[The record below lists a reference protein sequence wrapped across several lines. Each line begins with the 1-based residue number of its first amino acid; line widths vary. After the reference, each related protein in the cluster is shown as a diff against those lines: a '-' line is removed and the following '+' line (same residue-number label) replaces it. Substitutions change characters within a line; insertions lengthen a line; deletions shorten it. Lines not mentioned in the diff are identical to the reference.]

1 MDQGH
6 LERGQQR
13 GRQLRGRAP
22 AQDER
27 VAVPM
32 QGIDELEPFR
42 VAREPA
48 RNLEP
53 DHARRL
59 DLEQARIGD
68 IVPTHFLEGELILPQ
83 FVLEELQGIA
93 DSTDPQR
100 RARGRRGLECVETL
114 RAVEDR
120 LMVLD
125 KDYPGLSEVDAKLIK
140 LAKELDGRI
149 VTTDFNLNKVAQI
162 QGVEVL
168 NVNDLANALKPV
180 VLPGEGLVVKVV
192 REGKEEDQGV
202 AYLDDGTMVVIE
214 GGRTRLGQEVAVE
227 VTSVLQNPAGKMV
240 FGRLAS

>member
-1 MDQGH
+1 MISPKVLDTS
-6 LERGQQR
+6 
-13 GRQLRGRAP
+13 AI
-22 AQDER
+22 
-27 VAVPM
+27 
-32 QGIDELEPFR
+32 ID
-42 VAREPA
+42 
-48 RNLEP
+48 
-53 DHARRL
+53 
-59 DLEQARIGD
+59 ARIGD